1 MQEMLSLSPT
11 ARLNSFTS
19 DGDIVAFNVGYDG
32 TIYIV
37 LALKPLDYRFEQSPR
52 GARFP
57 KTTPD
62 TPHNYRII
70 AFQDGQLTL
79 EIAISGEKY
88 NIHDIQPLLTDEI
101 LLVCVRSHRRSPND
115 FEKNG
120 RIYSLNGE
128 FRREILLGDGI
139 QSVQATSDGIIWTS
153 FFDEGIFGNFGWNE
167 PVGASGLVAWNAEGN
182 KIYDFQPGD
191 DLDSICD
198 CYALNVASD
207 EDVWLY
213 YYTKFPLVR
222 LHRQKVQSVWNMPIE
237 GSRSF
242 AVSGYRV
249 LFRGGYDDRDTY
261 HLFSL
266 NSNGRVE
273 LLKQLQLADET
284 GQKITA
290 ERVVGRGSSLY
301 VLSNGLVYRVDVS
314 SVEASL

>member
-1 MQEMLSLSPT
+1 MQEMFSISPT
-11 ARLNSFTS
+11 ARLNSVTS
-19 DGDIVAFNVGYDG
+19 DRDIVAFNVGHDG

-37 LALKPLDYRFEQSPR
+37 LALKPLDYRFEQIPG
-52 GARFP
+52 GASFS

-62 TPHNYRII
+62 TPQNYRVI
-70 AFQDGQLTL
+70 AFQEGQLTL
-79 EIAISGEKY
+79 DITISGEKY
-88 NIHDIQPLLTDEI
+88 NIHDIQPLPTDEI
-101 LLVCVRSHRRSPND
+101 LLVCARSRRRSPND

-167 PVGASGLVAWNAEGN
+167 PVGASGLVAWNAEGT

-207 EDVWLY
+207 VDVWLY
-213 YYTKFPLVR
+213 YYTEFPLVR
-222 LHRQKVQSVWNMPIE
+222 LHRQKVQLIWNMPIE
-237 GSRSF
+237 GSGSF

-249 LFRGGYDDRDTY
+249 LFRGGYDDRNTY
-261 HLFSL
+261 YLFAL
-266 NSNGRVE
+266 NSNERVK
-273 LLKQLQLADET
+273 LLKQVQLADET

-290 ERVVGRGSSLY
+290 EQVVGRGDALY
-301 VLSNGLVYRVDVS
+301 VLSGDLVYRVNVS
-314 SVEASL
+314 IVEAGL